1 MTLATSAMPYA
12 GRFAI
17 TDRDSQALLDSH
29 LLSCNLQM
37 QVPMLC
43 GDQRQGAAD
52 ALHLVRYCL
61 RQGTASV
68 K

>member
-1 MTLATSAMPYA
+1 MHSV

-17 TDRDSQALLDSH
+17 RDRDLQALSDSH
-29 LLSCNLQM
+29 LLSCNLQV

-52 ALHLVRYCL
+52 ALHLIRYRLQEGTVSVRQLLC
-61 RQGTASV
+61 SI
-68 K
+68 